1 MTDADMWGVLAEAA
15 TMLDA
20 TDVDWRTLQQIE
32 GMLSSLSIGLEQATT
47 VETPH
52 IRTGSGASQADT
64 GLRSLRGSLAWVRRH
79 EYVALESEIH
89 QHLDTALRSALGL
102 LDRLGRW
109 QHETR
114 LPSLGAVASGGG
126 R

>member
-1 MTDADMWGVLAEAA
+1 MTDAEMWGVLAEAA
-15 TMLDA
+15 TLLDA

-32 GMLSSLSIGLEQATT
+32 GMLSSLSTELERA
-47 VETPH
+47 VPAETPQA
-52 IRTGSGASQADT
+52 RTWSSAPQADPDVRI
-64 GLRSLRGSLAWVRRH
+64 LCGSLSWVRTH

-89 QHLDTALRSALGL
+89 QHLDIALRYALGL

-114 LPSLGAVASGGG
+114 LPAPRAVASGDG